1 MAEKLFYSMG
11 EVAEMFDVNQSLI
24 RYWESKFDVLRPK
37 KNKKGNRMFRPED
50 IENFKIIYHLVKEQG
65 MTLEGARRAMKQR
78 GTTAVS
84 RDAELMERLQNIRSM
99 LAEVREML
107 KVKDDDIVVDDKAAV
122 DAAAPDDEAVAGGK
136 AAGRRKAVK
145 VIEPKQPAQEPAEE
159 KPKQKL
165 PFYEQTL
172 F

>member
-1 MAEKLFYSMG
+1 
-11 EVAEMFDVNQSLI
+11 
-24 RYWESKFDVLRPK
+24 
-37 KNKKGNRMFRPED
+37 MFRPED

-136 AAGRRKAVK
+136 AAGQRKAVK

-159 KPKQKL
+159 KPKPKL